1 MVSPNSDAPTPLP
14 ITPEFTLTQIGDKVR
29 VATPFG
35 GAAKK
40 ERPLRQSVKNHGRAA
55 VKNLITGGFGFIGYH
70 LMNILLEQGE
80 DVSVFDVAG
89 SSRLAT
95 TPPQVRAF
103 KGDISNWAQ
112 VLEAVKESGADCIY
126 HSSAIL
132 PPASEQ
138 NPQAAY
144 AVNMTGTFNLLEAA
158 RLFGVKQ
165 VVFLS
170 TLATFGR
177 DVPKVVP
184 NDIAQHPPSMYG
196 TTKVCGERLGE
207 YYQRR
212 FGLDFRGVRLTPLMG
227 MGRFD
232 SAQSA
237 YIYRAV
243 QESALGRPY
252 TMYVAPETSISVTY
266 VKDAAWGLVDLR
278 NASQDSLTR
287 RVYNLFGFAM
297 TAAQLAE
304 AIRREVPDAKLDF
317 KADPKMI
324 ELVENLPER
333 LDDSAARQDWNWKNR
348 YNLDD
353 SVRDMVQ
360 DIRAHRH
367 VYEP

>member
-1 MVSPNSDAPTPLP
+1 M
-14 ITPEFTLTQIGDKVR
+14 
-29 VATPFG
+29 
-35 GAAKK
+35 
-40 ERPLRQSVKNHGRAA
+40 GR
-55 VKNLITGGFGFIGYH
+55 NLITGGFGFIGHH
-70 LMNILLEQGE
+70 LMNLLLEQGDE
-80 DVSVFDVAG
+80 VSVFDVVAE
-89 SSRLAT
+89 SRLGAA
-95 TPPQVRAF
+95 PAGVKAF
-103 KGDISNWAQ
+103 RGDISNWAQ
-112 VLEAVKESGADCIY
+112 VMEAVKESGADCIF

-144 AVNMTGTFNLLEAA
+144 AVNVTGTFNILEAA

-177 DVPKVVP
+177 DVPRVVP

-207 YYQRR
+207 YYRRR
-212 FGLDFRGVRLTPLMG
+212 FGIDFRGVRLTPLMG

-232 SAQSA
+232 TAQSA
-237 YIYRAV
+237 YVYRTV
-243 QESALGRPY
+243 QDSALGRPY
-252 TMYVAPETSISVTY
+252 TICVAPETCISVTY
-266 VKDAAWGLVDLR
+266 VKDAARGLLDLR
-278 NASQDSLTR
+278 NAPQDRLTR
-287 RVYNLFGFAM
+287 QVYNLSGFAV
-297 TAAQLAE
+297 TAGELAD
-304 AIRREVPDAKLDF
+304 AVRRTVPDAKLDF

-333 LDDSAARQDWNWKNR
+333 LEDTLARQDWNWTIR
-348 YNLDD
+348 YDLDA

-367 VYEP
+367 IYEQ